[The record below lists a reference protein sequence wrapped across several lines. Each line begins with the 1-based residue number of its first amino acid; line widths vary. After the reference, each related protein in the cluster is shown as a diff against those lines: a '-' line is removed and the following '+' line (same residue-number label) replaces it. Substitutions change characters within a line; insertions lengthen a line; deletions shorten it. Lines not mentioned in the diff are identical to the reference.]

1 MNEAQQLYAAMG
13 ARPVINALGNRTL
26 LGGSRPEPEVLE
38 AMQLAGR
45 YYVDMD
51 ELLEGSGRIV
61 AQMLECEAALITPGA
76 AAALFMGAA
85 GCITGSDPRKIEQLP
100 DTGGLRDEIVIQKTQ
115 RYKYDRVVRLTGARF
130 VEAGDASGT
139 TPDELAD
146 AIGPSTAALLYST
159 VEQPG
164 NFVQIEDAITI
175 AHESGVP
182 VIVDAAFQVYPLDGL
197 TRYTAAGADLVAY
210 GAKYFG
216 APNSSGILCGR
227 TDRVGA
233 ARMHSFAS
241 FEKRQILGVGRPL
254 KIDRQEVV
262 GVVTALRRWLDMD
275 HDQRH
280 ATAAGRGRRLE
291 GALQGIDSLQLPGD
305 GDDETMATLV
315 VGIDEATLG
324 RSAAAVEAQLLEGN
338 PSIWCSCGDGVLNF
352 SMYTV
357 VDGDE
362 EVIATRLRE
371 ILQV

>member
-61 AQMLECEAALITPGA
+61 AQKLECEAALITPGA

-315 VGIDEATLG
+315 IGIDEAALG

>member
-1 MNEAQQLYAAMG
+1 
-13 ARPVINALGNRTL
+13 
-26 LGGSRPEPEVLE
+26 
-38 AMQLAGR
+38 
-45 YYVDMD
+45 
-51 ELLEGSGRIV
+51 
-61 AQMLECEAALITPGA
+61 
-76 AAALFMGAA
+76 
-85 GCITGSDPRKIEQLP
+85 
-100 DTGGLRDEIVIQKTQ
+100 
-115 RYKYDRVVRLTGARF
+115 
-130 VEAGDASGT
+130 
-139 TPDELAD
+139 
-146 AIGPSTAALLYST
+146 
-159 VEQPG
+159 
-164 NFVQIEDAITI
+164 
-175 AHESGVP
+175 
-182 VIVDAAFQVYPLDGL
+182 
-197 TRYTAAGADLVAY
+197 
-210 GAKYFG
+210 
-216 APNSSGILCGR
+216 
-227 TDRVGA
+227 
-233 ARMHSFAS
+233 MHSFAS

-315 VGIDEATLG
+315 VGIDEAALG

>member
-182 VIVDAAFQVYPLDGL
+182 VIVDAAFQIYPLDGL

-315 VGIDEATLG
+315 VGIDEAALG

-338 PSIWCSCGDGVLNF
+338 PSIWCSCGDGLLNF

-357 VDGDE
+357 ADGDE